1 MKLLEHYT
9 KQLEQLR
16 QQGNFR
22 QFTTNRQQGRI
33 IEIAGQHMLNLSSND
48 YLGLAADLELR
59 QVFLISAL
67 WNSAGSVPL
76 HHVCLLVIFRNM
88 NSWKPV

>member
-22 QFTTNRQQGRI
+22 QLLPTGNK
-33 IEIAGQHMLNLSSND
+33 D
-48 YLGLAADLELR
+48 
-59 QVFLISAL
+59 
-67 WNSAGSVPL
+67 GSL
-76 HHVCLLVIFRNM
+76 KLQASIC
-88 NSWKPV
+88 

>member
-48 YLGLAADLELR
+48 YG
-59 QVFLISAL
+59 
-67 WNSAGSVPL
+67 AG
-76 HHVCLLVIFRNM
+76 C
-88 NSWKPV
+88 